1 MPKKNGYDWGNVL
14 PPVLEEHSRVKHN
27 VIGEYLRRYIS
38 KLTSNP
44 RRDHLKLFIV
54 DGFAGGGVYRS
65 EDGQLLDGS
74 PLVMLKT
81 TREMEKQVQEN
92 RIKDFRIQD
101 QYYFIEKSPA
111 ANRSLAHVLDQHG
124 LQPDK
129 DHFWLI
135 NGSFSVKLPEVI
147 RDIKRQA
154 PRSKN
159 HRCIFLLD
167 QYGYKDVPMQD
178 LLRIR
183 TEIPSAEV
191 ILTFS
196 TDSVINY
203 YSTDPAFVKAMKNI
217 GLEAIFEDEA
227 QSQLKEGRYSR
238 TVMEQVLHHLI
249 CQKSGFKHFTSF
261 FIRSPKSNRSYWLM
275 HLSNHYI
282 ARDEMC
288 NTHWQYDNYF
298 VHYGGAGL
306 NATENLVPSLM
317 LGFDPKKEHGEFQ
330 LPIEFAFDDHAS
342 HRTHQALLMDL
353 PQRLS
358 SGQPLSVECLF
369 SETCN
374 NSPANLQ
381 QYKDALYCLLS
392 GKELE
397 LVDEAGKVRQ
407 PKSGKGI
414 NLYDRIVLHR
424 QIGLF

>member
-1 MPKKNGYDWGNVL
+1 MPKKNGYDWCNVS
-14 PPVLEEHSRVKHN
+14 PPILEEHSRVKHN

-38 KLTSNP
+38 KLTSDP

-81 TREMEKQVQEN
+81 TREMEKQVQES
-92 RIKDFRIQD
+92 RTKDFRIQD

-124 LQPDK
+124 LQQDK
-129 DHFWLI
+129 DHFWQI
-135 NGSFSVKLPEVI
+135 NGSFSTKLPDVI

-178 LLRIR
+178 LYKIR
-183 TEIPSAEV
+183 TEIPGAEV

-203 YSTDPAFVKAMKNI
+203 YSSKPAFVQAMKNI
-217 GLEAIFEDEA
+217 GLQAIFETEF
-227 QSQLKEGRYSR
+227 QSQLREGNYSR
-238 TVMEQVLHHLI
+238 TVMEQILHHLI
-249 CQKSGFKHFTSF
+249 CRKSGFKHFTSF

-275 HLSNHYI
+275 HLSNHFI

-298 VHYGGAGL
+298 VHYGGPGL
-306 NATENLVPSLM
+306 NATANLIPSLM
-317 LGFDPKKEHGEFQ
+317 LGYDPKKGHGDFQ

-342 HRTHQALLMDL
+342 LRTHQSLLADL
-353 PQRLS
+353 PKRLS
-358 SGQPLSVECLF
+358 TDQPLSLELLF

-381 QYKDALYCLLS
+381 QYKDALYTLLA

-397 LVDEAGKVRQ
+397 LIGETGKVRN
-407 PKSGKGI
+407 PRSGKGI
-414 NLYDRIVLHR
+414 DLRDKIVLPK